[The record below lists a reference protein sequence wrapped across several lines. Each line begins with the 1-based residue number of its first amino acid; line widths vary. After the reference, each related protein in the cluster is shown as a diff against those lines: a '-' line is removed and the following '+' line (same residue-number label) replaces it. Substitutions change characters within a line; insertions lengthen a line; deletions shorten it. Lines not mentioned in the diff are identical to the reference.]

1 LVAERRKI
9 LILATAT
16 CAYPAADTTGQAHLH
31 YPAST
36 YILRVP
42 SPVLFPDDFYYRC
55 FEKGIGGILVM
66 SCGHECPY
74 LGAFSRLTARI
85 DRVKLGLKERGI
97 DPGRVRLSAICTVC
111 TKSFLNE
118 IAEMEKL
125 LASTTEAAGAAA
137 TGTGAAAV
145 AGTGI
150 AGMGVSGK
158 PLSGGSP
165 S

>member
-1 LVAERRKI
+1 VSELPEGVGRGTI

-16 CAYPAADTTGQAHLH
+16 CAYPAADATGQAHLH
-31 YPAST
+31 YPANT

-74 LGAFSRLTARI
+74 IGAFDKLLARI

-97 DPGRVRLSAICTVC
+97 SQDRLRLSAICTVC
-111 TKSFLNE
+111 TKPFLKE
-118 IAEMEKL
+118 IDEMNAL
-125 LASTTEAAGAAA
+125 LAREAE
-137 TGTGAAAV
+137 AAV
-145 AGTGI
+145 A
-150 AGMGVSGK
+150 
-158 PLSGGSP
+158 
-165 S
+165 